1 MRDPPEASAGLGEA
15 HYGERDSGGGPV
27 WRRITGVCVR
37 AILGMD
43 WWGKGDREVLRVC
56 AEVNQGSC
64 VVGSGCSSPATAGGA
79 AANGALAPRAAYGF

>member
-1 MRDPPEASAGLGEA
+1 MRDPPEASVGLGEA
-15 HYGERDSGGGPV
+15 YYGERDSGGGPV
-27 WRRITGVCVR
+27 WRRITGVRVR

-64 VVGSGCSSPATAGGA
+64 VVGSGCSSPATAGGV
-79 AANGALAPRAAYGF
+79 AANGALAPRAAYGL